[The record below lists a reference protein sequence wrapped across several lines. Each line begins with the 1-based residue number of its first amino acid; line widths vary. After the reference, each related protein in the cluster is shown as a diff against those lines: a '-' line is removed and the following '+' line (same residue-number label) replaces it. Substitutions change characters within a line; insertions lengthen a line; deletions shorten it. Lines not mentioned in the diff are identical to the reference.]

1 MAAFAAARIWSSG
14 SGFSGCGTMASRR
27 RETFEVQD
35 GSGQHFEDFREQ
47 GHRRHLVPLQFY
59 GVVQDP
65 PRARPAC
72 PDPDHHRVA
81 GAGQPLQLMRG
92 QGLSGGDLDLDNLGN
107 AVIGVEGPAQFLGQ
121 HVHAVPAVVNDADR
135 PGCGIKTATIGL
147 TSLLNPAGY
156 EWPRVSSRAM
166 TSCWIWL
173 VPS

>member
-1 MAAFAAARIWSSG
+1 VSDPTISPTAAFAAARIWSSG

-27 RETFEVQD
+27 QETFEVQD
-35 GSGQHFEDFREQ
+35 GSGQHFEDSREQ

-72 PDPDHHRVA
+72 PDPDQHRVA

-107 AVIGVEGPAQFLGQ
+107 AVIGVEALRSSSVSTSMQCQLLLTMPIVRGAASRL
-121 HVHAVPAVVNDADR
+121 R
-135 PGCGIKTATIGL
+135 PSA
-147 TSLLNPAGY
+147 
-156 EWPRVSSRAM
+156 
-166 TSCWIWL
+166 
-173 VPS
+173 